1 MYALKSAVALIDVHL
16 FACVHIQEPV
26 VVNVNRLH
34 HHAYAVALHA
44 IEGVHGSVFLE
55 FAIALVHNALIR
67 AVARLVVVV
76 AVNIGQTVHV
86 GIEHEASLRGSVR
99 ESEHRLLHVVPVG
112 VGKEALMVHHLHGAL
127 LQVIEQLAI
136 DRHRRAERIGHILA
150 AIGNKQWQHLYLLQ
164 R

>member
-1 MYALKSAVALIDVHL
+1 M
-16 FACVHIQEPV
+16 
-26 VVNVNRLH
+26 
-34 HHAYAVALHA
+34 
-44 IEGVHGSVFLE
+44 
-55 FAIALVHNALIR
+55 
-67 AVARLVVVV
+67 V

-86 GIEHEASLRGSVR
+86 GIEHKASLRGSVR
-99 ESEHRLLHVVPVG
+99 ESEHRLLLVVPVG

-136 DRHRRAERIGHILA
+136 DRHRRAERVGHILA